1 VGAGA
6 ALASRQLAGVALG
19 VAADQIA
26 GSAARSLGADVF
38 TITPADVQTD
48 VGNFL
53 RATQFE
59 FGKYV
64 KSHTFVAVKSP
75 LDPKALVRPGVQ
87 VVHRFGGT
95 RGYRLETGVD
105 TRYILR
111 EPSLAQTQN
120 IATTSAFGAFLI
132 REWRF

>member
-1 VGAGA
+1 
-6 ALASRQLAGVALG
+6 
-19 VAADQIA
+19 
-26 GSAARSLGADVF
+26 
-38 TITPADVQTD
+38 VQTD

-53 RATQFE
+53 RGTQFE

-64 KSHTFVAVKSP
+64 KPHTFVAVKSP
-75 LDPKALVRPGVQ
+75 FDPKALVRPGVQ

-95 RGYRLETGVD
+95 RGYRLETGID

-111 EPSLAQTQN
+111 DPSLELNQN

>member
-1 VGAGA
+1 M
-6 ALASRQLAGVALG
+6 
-19 VAADQIA
+19 
-26 GSAARSLGADVF
+26 F

-59 FGKYV
+59 FGKYI
-64 KSHTFVAVKSP
+64 KSHTFVAMKSP
-75 LDPKALVRPGVQ
+75 LDPKALQRPGVQ
-87 VVHRFGGT
+87 VVHRFGGL
-95 RGYRLETGVD
+95 RGYRLESGVD

-111 EPSLAQTQN
+111 EPSLARDQN
-120 IATTSAFGAFLI
+120 VATTSAFGAFLI